1 MMYLRSSYCL
11 SLLSA
16 RMNLE
21 TLSARHARALTLIGL
36 SVTSVSA
43 FAVTPFVVR
52 DIRLEGLKRVEPNTV
67 FSYLSIKQGDT
78 FTDDK
83 ASAAIRALYATG
95 FFNDVRISAEGDV
108 VVVQVEERPAIG
120 TIDFSGLH
128 EFDKDNLNKALSSVG
143 LSLGRYYDKSLVDR
157 AEQELK
163 RQYLTRGFYAAE
175 VTTTVTPIDR
185 DRVGLLFSVIEG
197 PSAKIRQVNFI
208 GNKVFSDGTLHDEMQ
223 ESTPNWFS
231 WYSKNDV
238 YAKDKLTT
246 DLENLRS
253 YYLDRGY
260 LEFNIDST
268 QVSLS
273 PDKKDMYLT
282 LTLHEGEP
290 YTISGIRL
298 SGNLLDRQ
306 AELTK
311 LVKIKPGDRF
321 SAAKLKAATKAV
333 VDKLGEYGYAFATV
347 NAEPQIDQQHHTVDL
362 TLQVDPSRRVYVRNI
377 NIVGNTR
384 TRDEVI
390 RREMRQLESSWFDSS
405 RLALSKD
412 RINRLG
418 YFTDVDVTTV
428 PVEGT
433 ADEVDIAVKVTE
445 KPTGSVTLGL
455 GYGSGEG
462 PIISAGVS
470 QDNVFGSGT
479 SLAVNVNTATTFRTL
494 TVTQVDPYFT
504 VDGIKRITDVYYRT
518 SEPLYYSNVTD
529 TSFRIITLGADLKF
543 GVPFSESDMVY
554 FGTGIEQNRLD
565 VDSTTPQSYIDYVN
579 DFGRVSN
586 NVPLTLG
593 WSRDNRDS
601 ALVPS
606 RGYFTQ
612 FNAEYGTPIA
622 RTTYYKTDFQAQYYY
637 SFAKGFVLG
646 LNFQGGYG
654 NGLDGEPYPIFKNY
668 YAGGIGSVRGYE
680 PSSLGPRDATT
691 GDPIGGSKLLV
702 GNIELTFPLPGTG
715 YDRTLRI
722 FTFFDGGNVWGTEGN
737 STGANGLRYSY
748 GTGLEWISPIGPL
761 KLDFGLPLIKHAG
774 DQYQKFQFQIGTSF

>member
-1 MMYLRSSYCL
+1 
-11 SLLSA
+11 
-16 RMNLE
+16 MNLE
-21 TLSARHARALTLIGL
+21 TLSARCTRALTFIGL
-36 SVTSVSA
+36 SVTAASA
-43 FAVTPFVVR
+43 YATTPFVVR
-52 DIRLEGLKRVEPNTV
+52 DIRLEGLQRVEPDTV
-67 FSYLSIKQGDT
+67 FSYLPIKQGDT

-83 ASAAIRALYATG
+83 ASDALRALYATG
-95 FFNDVRISAEGDV
+95 FFNDVKISADGDV
-108 VVVQVEERPAIG
+108 VVVQVQERPAIG
-120 TIDFSGLH
+120 TIDFAGIH
-128 EFDKDNLNKALSSVG
+128 EFDKDNLTKALNSVG

-157 AEQELK
+157 AQQELK
-163 RQYLTRGFYAAE
+163 RQYLTRGYYAAE

-197 PSAKIRQVNFI
+197 PSAKIRQVNLI
-208 GNKVFSDGTLHDEMQ
+208 GNKAFSDSTLHDEMQ

-231 WYSKNDV
+231 WYTKNDL
-238 YAKDKLTT
+238 YSKDKLTT

-290 YTISGIRL
+290 YTVSGIRL

-306 AELTK
+306 AELMK
-311 LVKIKPGDRF
+311 LVKIKAGDRF

-347 NAEPQIDQQHHTVDL
+347 NAQPQIDQQHHTVDL

-384 TRDEVI
+384 TRDEVV
-390 RREMRQLESSWFDSS
+390 RREMRQLESSWFDSG

-433 ADEVDIAVKVTE
+433 ADEVDIDVKVTE
-445 KPTGSVTLGL
+445 KPTGSITLGL

-479 SLAVNVNTATTFRTL
+479 SLSVNVNTATTFRTL

-622 RTTYYKTDFQAQYYY
+622 RTTYYKTDLQAQYYY

-654 NGLDGEPYPIFKNY
+654 NGLGGEPYPIFKNY

-715 YDRTLRI
+715 YDRTLRV
-722 FTFFDGGNVWGTEGN
+722 FTFVDGGNVWGTEGN

-748 GTGLEWISPIGPL
+748 GAGLEWISPIGPL
-761 KLDFGLPLIKHAG
+761 KLDFGLPIVRHAG

>member
-654 NGLDGEPYPIFKNY
+654 NGLGGEPYPIFKNY

>member
-95 FFNDVRISAEGDV
+95 FFNDVRISTEGNV

-654 NGLDGEPYPIFKNY
+654 NGLGGEPYPIFKNY